1 MMVYGI
7 GVDLVENRRM
17 ERIIDRWG
25 VKFLNRIFSTEE
37 MAYCG
42 KHAYPVTHY
51 SARFAAKESF
61 LKALGIGLGMGI
73 KLSDIS
79 VVNHEGG
86 QPFLNLSGDA
96 QSYIQKRRI
105 HKIHLSLTHTKKY
118 SAAMVLLET
127 ID

>member
-1 MMVYGI
+1 
-7 GVDLVENRRM
+7 
-17 ERIIDRWG
+17 
-25 VKFLNRIFSTEE
+25 

-42 KHAYPVTHY
+42 KHAFPVTHTARGLPPKSHSE
-51 SARFAAKESF
+51 SAGKGWDGSKTKRLF
-61 LKALGIGLGMGI
+61 L
-73 KLSDIS
+73 
-79 VVNHEGG
+79 VNHEGG